1 MHHFLSQQTFT
12 KQLIRILKT
21 NLMFGPTGLQLEER
35 SDILNSLYVMGLF
48 RGVGAL
54 AIMVVTF

>member
-1 MHHFLSQQTFT
+1 
-12 KQLIRILKT
+12 
-21 NLMFGPTGLQLEER
+21 MFGPTGLQLEER
-35 SDILNSLYVMGLF
+35 GDILNSLYVMGLF